1 MSLQLIGQALI
12 AAGNVLAGGAAAT
25 QASPQPA
32 AAAAMTAAAMTAAP
46 AAAAPALSAAA
57 QAATSETLLAL
68 IQPHLG
74 NQAMKDAFGVAM
86 RGMGIPNLPEVQP
99 HQIPALYDAFEK
111 VIASAPAAAAPV
123 AII

>member
-25 QASPQPA
+25 QTSPA
-32 AAAAMTAAAMTAAP
+32 AAAVTAAAP
-46 AAAAPALSAAA
+46 AAAPALSAAA

-123 AII
+123 SII

>member
-25 QASPQPA
+25 QASPQP

>member
-25 QASPQPA
+25 QTSPQP
-32 AAAAMTAAAMTAAP
+32 AAAAMTAAAA

-111 VIASAPAAAAPV
+111 VIASAPAAAAAPV
-123 AII
+123 SII

>member
-25 QASPQPA
+25 QTSPQP
-32 AAAAMTAAAMTAAP
+32 AAAAMTAAAPVANP

-111 VIASAPAAAAPV
+111 VIASAPAAAPV
-123 AII
+123 SII

>member
-25 QASPQPA
+25 QTSPQPA
-32 AAAAMTAAAMTAAP
+32 TAAAVATP
-46 AAAAPALSAAA
+46 VTQPITAAPALSAAA

-123 AII
+123 SII